1 MTSTQDAMIA
11 DDSTHDAP
19 ASSPREGLAEQLR
32 HLEEFV
38 TQATVQGEEM
48 PPEAVEMIARLRE
61 IMAALDG
68 LSASLGDDLSRV
80 TTDAVKREQP

>member
-1 MTSTQDAMIA
+1 MSTDGSA
-11 DDSTHDAP
+11 HEAP
-19 ASSPREGLAEQLR
+19 APSPREGLAEQLR

-38 TQATVQGEEM
+38 AHATVQGEEM

-68 LSASLGDDLSRV
+68 LSASLGADLSQV
-80 TTDAVKREQP
+80 KVNAVEREQP